1 MLKTSKLTGA
11 PMASPSEKSE
21 APVIVVDQLTA
32 RFGKNTIFERVSFQ
46 VNRGEILVILGG
58 SGCGK
63 STLLKHLIGLY
74 KPATGQVLVNGVN
87 INTDD
92 DRLLRQ
98 VRMDLGVLFQSG
110 ALFGSMTLGENVAL
124 LIQEYTDLD
133 AATIEL
139 IVRMKLGLVN
149 LAGYENHLPSEISGG
164 MQKRAGLARAMALDP
179 TILFFDEPSAGLD
192 PITSVELDN
201 LIKSI
206 NAGMGTTMVIVTHEL
221 ESIFNIAHRV
231 IMLDKSCPG
240 HHCRRRPPGVEG
252 ALHRPPGDQL
262 FQPPVARRTP
272 RPKERNM
279 ARQKTNL
286 TIGLFVILGVI
297 MGVVAI
303 IWVGATSYFQKGTT
317 YVSYF
322 DESVQGLQLNS
333 AVKFRGVDVGLVE
346 TIRVAPDNR
355 NIGVVMKVNMRE
367 ELEQKLRGAA

>member
-1 MLKTSKLTGA
+1 MGA
-11 PMASPSEKSE
+11 PVNNPEN

-32 RFGKNTIFERVSFQ
+32 RFGDNTIFDRVSFT

-63 STLLKHLIGLY
+63 STMLKHLIGLY

-92 DRLLRQ
+92 DRTLRQ

-110 ALFGSMTLGENVAL
+110 ALFGSMTLAENISL
-124 LIQEYTDLD
+124 PIQEYTDLD
-133 AATIEL
+133 LATIEL

-164 MQKRAGLARAMALDP
+164 MKKRAGLARAMALDP

-231 IMLDKSCPG
+231 IMLDKSARGIIAEGDP
-240 HHCRRRPPGVEG
+240 RELKDNSSDIRVLNFFNRRPP
-252 ALHRPPGDQL
+252 A
-262 FQPPVARRTP
+262 
-272 RPKERNM
+272 
-279 ARQKTNL
+279 
-286 TIGLFVILGVI
+286 
-297 MGVVAI
+297 
-303 IWVGATSYFQKGTT
+303 
-317 YVSYF
+317 
-322 DESVQGLQLNS
+322 ESAS
-333 AVKFRGVDVGLVE
+333 
-346 TIRVAPDNR
+346 
-355 NIGVVMKVNMRE
+355 
-367 ELEQKLRGAA
+367 RGA